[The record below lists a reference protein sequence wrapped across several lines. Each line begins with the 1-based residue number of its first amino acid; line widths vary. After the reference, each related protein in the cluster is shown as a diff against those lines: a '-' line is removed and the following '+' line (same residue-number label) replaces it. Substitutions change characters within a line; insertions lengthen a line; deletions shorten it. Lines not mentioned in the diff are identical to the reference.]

1 MTSDLD
7 EQLGYDADHDD
18 PSQFC
23 EHGTFIGSFWGP
35 DYLCHWCEAGVSVEE
50 MRESLHRSTAATSR
64 TRSPSGRSVPASTRQ
79 QAIHQLRSR
88 LVPLADVSDLFNTMP
103 AHDRVR
109 LIVHCVPWVMEH
121 YGPTYD
127 RLIELGGDLCTA

>member
-18 PSQFC
+18 PRQYC
-23 EHGTFIGSFWGP
+23 EHGTFIGSWWGP

-50 MRESLHRSTAATSR
+50 MRESL
-64 TRSPSGRSVPASTRQ
+64 RQ

-88 LVPLADVSDLFNTMP
+88 LEPLAAVSDNFNTLP
-103 AHDRVR
+103 GHERAR
-109 LIVHCVPWVMEH
+109 LIVYCVPWAMEQ
-121 YGPTYD
+121 YGPVYD
-127 RLIELGGDLCTA
+127 RLIEIGGDL

>member
-1 MTSDLD
+1 
-7 EQLGYDADHDD
+7 
-18 PSQFC
+18 
-23 EHGTFIGSFWGP
+23 
-35 DYLCHWCEAGVSVEE
+35 
-50 MRESLHRSTAATSR
+50 MRESL
-64 TRSPSGRSVPASTRQ
+64 RQ

-109 LIVHCVPWVMEH
+109 LIVHCVPWAMEH

>member
-1 MTSDLD
+1 MTNELD
-7 EQLGYDADHDD
+7 DQLGYDADHDD
-18 PSQFC
+18 PRQYC
-23 EHGTFIGSFWGP
+23 EHGTFIGSWWGP

-50 MRESLHRSTAATSR
+50 MRESL
-64 TRSPSGRSVPASTRQ
+64 RQ

-109 LIVHCVPWVMEH
+109 LIVHCVPWAMEH